1 MTRSAPQRN
10 VRRGLCP
17 WVCVIVCGV
26 ILPPAIRAQPRPP
39 ARATDRQGS
48 TPQRAALQRQSDRRL
63 LVNRVAVQAHG
74 VARYE
79 SRRLILY
86 TDIPQEQAESLP
98 KLMDRAYDAWIS
110 YCGELPP
117 DRERS
122 EFQMTG
128 YLMSDQERFRAA
140 GLLPD
145 NLPDFEHGRHR
156 GQEFWMN
163 DQGSDYYR
171 AHLLLHEGTHCFT
184 TAVDR
189 DLTRSVWFFE
199 GIAEYFATHRGPLE
213 GPPVFGVWPD
223 QRTAFPLLGRIKLLE
238 EHRARADTLSM
249 IQVAR
254 QSPEGYDRPDA
265 YAWAWAL
272 VHFLAEFPETRDSFR
287 QIVQGV
293 VRGES
298 HAPLDQL
305 LSDERRQRLWRWY
318 IADLCHGY
326 DLARSLPS
334 AKDFKLRQDVG
345 QEVSVAANRG
355 WQSTGVPLQ
364 AGQAYRITARGRVE
378 LASQPRPWI
387 SEPAG
392 VSIRYHEGLPL
403 GRLIGRYWPIDP
415 GSILDPETISI
426 GVEEIYSPS
435 EDGIL
440 FVRVNDFWNEMS
452 DNSGEY
458 AVTVNRDK

>member
-1 MTRSAPQRN
+1 MTQT
-10 VRRGLCP
+10 VLRRPVWRRLCT
-17 WVCVIVCGV
+17 WIGVIVCGAL
-26 ILPPAIRAQPRPP
+26 LPPAIHAQPRPA
-39 ARATDRQGS
+39 ARSTDRQASPPRPSG
-48 TPQRAALQRQSDRRL
+48 LLRQSDRRL
-63 LVNRVAVQAHG
+63 LVDRAAVQAQG
-74 VARYE
+74 IARYE

-86 TDIPQEQAESLP
+86 TDIPRERAESLP

-128 YLMSDQERFRAA
+128 YLMSDHDRFRAA

-171 AHLLLHEGTHCFT
+171 AHLMLHEGTHCFT

-199 GIAEYFATHRGPLE
+199 GIAEYFATHRYPNE

-249 IQVAR
+249 VQVAR
-254 QSPEGYDRPDA
+254 QPPEVYDRPHA

-287 QIVQGV
+287 QTVQRV

-326 DLARSLPS
+326 ELGRSLPS
-334 AKDFKLRQDVG
+334 SKDFELMHELG
-345 QEVSVAANRG
+345 QEVSVRADRG
-355 WQSTGVPLQ
+355 WQSIGVRLQ
-364 AGQAYRITARGRVE
+364 AGQTYRISARGRVE
-378 LASQPRPWI
+378 LASEPRPWI

-392 VSIRYHEGLPL
+392 VSIRYHAGLPL
-403 GRLIGRYWPIDP
+403 GRLIGRYWPMDS
-415 GSILDPETISI
+415 GSMQDSETISI
-426 GVEEIYSPS
+426 GEKEIYSPS
-435 EDGIL
+435 EDGVL
-440 FVRVNDFWNEMS
+440 FVRVNDFWNELG
-452 DNSGEY
+452 DNRGEY
-458 AVTVNRDK
+458 AVTVNRDE